1 MEVLFINELVKQ
13 GYLTVFGLY
22 FAASEEL
29 PQYRKVMRM
38 EQNLEFLRTST
49 FFLAC

>member
-1 MEVLFINELVKQ
+1 MLFICELVKL

-22 FAASEEL
+22 FAASEL
-29 PQYRKVMRM
+29 PQYRKVMRI
-38 EQNLEFLRTST
+38 EQNLEFLRIST